1 MQGLDSLEVSNLIY
15 LISLRGVFMDL
26 TKFHI
31 ELDKDLVWRV
41 LLALCGACLI
51 ITASDAA
58 FAGGGTASTDVVGET
73 LCRLVSNLSGGIA
86 RGIATIAI
94 FAVGVGLFLG
104 KLNWGIAA
112 ATAAGV
118 GIIFSAPRLVAFLS
132 GDTEHSNCDSG
143 T

>member
-1 MQGLDSLEVSNLIY
+1 MNL
-15 LISLRGVFMDL
+15 SAFQ
-26 TKFHI
+26 I
-31 ELDKDLVWRV
+31 ELNRDLVCRLFMV
-41 LLALCGACLI
+41 LFAISI
-51 ITASDAA
+51 IVVSCDAA
-58 FAGGGTASTDVVGET
+58 FASNNDVVGDT

-118 GIIFSAPRLVAFLS
+118 GIIFSAPKLVAFLS
-132 GDTEHSNCDSG
+132 GSDANSNCPTS

>member
-1 MQGLDSLEVSNLIY
+1 
-15 LISLRGVFMDL
+15 MDL
-26 TKFHI
+26 TKFQI
-31 ELDKDLVWRV
+31 QFDKDLVWRV
-41 LLALCGACLI
+41 LLAMCGICLI

-58 FAGGGTASTDVVGET
+58 FAGGANDSDVVGQT
-73 LCRLVSNLSGGIA
+73 LCRLVSNLTGGIA

-132 GDTEHSNCDSG
+132 GDANTSECDSG
-143 T
+143 S

>member
-1 MQGLDSLEVSNLIY
+1 MNLEKLNIEVNSDLI
-15 LISLRGVFMDL
+15 
-26 TKFHI
+26 
-31 ELDKDLVWRV
+31 WRV
-41 LLALCGACLI
+41 FLMITSVFAILMMSDVALATGGAS
-51 ITASDAA
+51 TDAA
-58 FAGGGTASTDVVGET
+58 NNDVVGET
-73 LCRLVSNLSGGIA
+73 LCRLVANLSGGIA

-132 GDTEHSNCDSG
+132 GDADNANCPVSA
-143 T
+143 

>member
-1 MQGLDSLEVSNLIY
+1 MNL
-15 LISLRGVFMDL
+15 SAFQ
-26 TKFHI
+26 I
-31 ELDKDLVWRV
+31 ELNRDLVWRLFMV
-41 LLALCGACLI
+41 LFAISI
-51 ITASDAA
+51 IVVSCDAA
-58 FAGGGTASTDVVGET
+58 FASNNDVVGDT

-104 KLNWGIAA
+104 KLNWCIAA

-118 GIIFSAPRLVAFLS
+118 GIIFSAPKLVAFLS
-132 GDTEHSNCDSG
+132 GSDANSNCPTS

>member
-1 MQGLDSLEVSNLIY
+1 MY
-15 LISLRGVFMDL
+15 F

-58 FAGGGTASTDVVGET
+58 FATAASANDVVGET
-73 LCRLVSNLSGGIA
+73 LCRLVANLSGGIA

-118 GIIFSAPRLVAFLS
+118 GIIFSAPRLVAFLAGE
-132 GDTEHSNCDSG
+132 GDYSNCSTG
-143 T
+143 AGGA

>member
-1 MQGLDSLEVSNLIY
+1 MNLSAFQI
-15 LISLRGVFMDL
+15 DL
-26 TKFHI
+26 NR
-31 ELDKDLVWRV
+31 DLVWRLFMV
-41 LLALCGACLI
+41 LFAISI
-51 ITASDAA
+51 IVVSCDAA
-58 FAGGGTASTDVVGET
+58 FASNNDVVGDT

-118 GIIFSAPRLVAFLS
+118 GIIFSAPKLVAFLS
-132 GDTEHSNCDSG
+132 GSDANSNCPTS

>member
-1 MQGLDSLEVSNLIY
+1 MNL
-15 LISLRGVFMDL
+15 SAFQ
-26 TKFHI
+26 I
-31 ELDKDLVWRV
+31 ELNRDLVWRLFMV
-41 LLALCGACLI
+41 LFAISI
-51 ITASDAA
+51 IVVSCDAA
-58 FAGGGTASTDVVGET
+58 FASNNDVVGDT

-118 GIIFSAPRLVAFLS
+118 GIIFSAPKLVAFLS
-132 GDTEHSNCDSG
+132 GSDANSTCP
-143 T
+143 TT

>member
-1 MQGLDSLEVSNLIY
+1 MNLEKLNIEVNSDLI
-15 LISLRGVFMDL
+15 
-26 TKFHI
+26 
-31 ELDKDLVWRV
+31 WRV
-41 LLALCGACLI
+41 FLMITSIFAVLMVSDVALAGAGD
-51 ITASDAA
+51 TDPANN
-58 FAGGGTASTDVVGET
+58 DVVGET
-73 LCRLVSNLSGGIA
+73 LCRLVANLSGGIA

-132 GDTEHSNCDSG
+132 GDADNANCPVNQ
-143 T
+143 

>member
-1 MQGLDSLEVSNLIY
+1 MMNLEKLNIEVNSDLI
-15 LISLRGVFMDL
+15 
-26 TKFHI
+26 
-31 ELDKDLVWRV
+31 WRV
-41 LLALCGACLI
+41 FLM
-51 ITASDAA
+51 ITSVFAILMMSDVVL
-58 FAGGGTASTDVVGET
+58 AGGTTSTDPANNDVVGET
-73 LCRLVSNLSGGIA
+73 LCRLVANLSGGIA

-132 GDTEHSNCDSG
+132 GDADNANCPVSA
-143 T
+143 